1 MSSKETAT
9 SAHFCDLCGEQRE
22 EDEPTSLYDKDQV
35 PFPASRSMQAD
46 VCTEC
51 QKRPIADVLSC
62 LEQLRK
68 AADLLTVKVR
78 TGVKW

>member
-1 MSSKETAT
+1 MSTR
-9 SAHFCDLCGEQRE
+9 FCPHHDGWLPGERAE
-22 EDEPTSLYDKDQV
+22 AVPRGDKDQV